1 MCFDNRASRQLP
13 AQTCFPIRL
22 FLLYNNQHQSLSS
35 PWACFLA
42 FDEVNSMPQ
51 ARRLPPTWL
60 MGLTNAPFGLT
71 GGFCAVI
78 IPQLLAAHGIPAGHI
93 ATITAAILSP
103 GFWIFAFSPMLD
115 AWLSRRTY
123 ALIFGSLTAV
133 AVAFTVAHTGSPGL
147 VEAVMIAGFAAAM
160 LYQGAVGGWMGSL
173 IEKREDSRL
182 GIWFAV
188 SNLGAGGLM
197 MVLAGEL
204 TSRLTPTQVGIL
216 MGAVILL
223 PMLLFLAIP
232 SPPPKRCPARESF
245 GRFNRELASLL
256 KQRSVLMA
264 LALFLLPAASFAL
277 TNVLG
282 GTGSDFST
290 SERTVSLFAGV
301 GSTAAGILGSFLL
314 FPLARRFPLRPVY
327 LAIGITGAIF
337 TLSLLT
343 LPRAPWTFGIAITGE
358 NLFQALAF
366 AAGNAIT
373 FEVIGPDNPFAATL
387 FTLLLAATNLP
398 ITYMQFIDGR
408 GYDWHGLTGAFLT
421 DAAVSIAACLL
432 LGWMLT
438 RWRLTS
444 QAVAQPLAPLPE
456 NAD

>member
-1 MCFDNRASRQLP
+1 MQR
-13 AQTCFPIRL
+13 T
-22 FLLYNNQHQSLSS
+22 
-35 PWACFLA
+35 
-42 FDEVNSMPQ
+42 
-51 ARRLPPTWL
+51 RRLPPTWL

-78 IPQLLAAHGIPAGHI
+78 VPQLLARHGIPAGHV
-93 ATITAAILSP
+93 AAITAAILSP
-103 GFWIFAFSPMLD
+103 GFWIFAISPMLD

-123 ALIFGSLTAV
+123 ALIFGSFTAV
-133 AVAFTVAHTGSPGL
+133 AVALTVVNASRPGL
-147 VEAVMIAGFAAAM
+147 VEAIMLPGFAAAM
-160 LYQGAVGGWMGSL
+160 LYQGVVGGWMGSL
-173 IEKREDSRL
+173 IDKREDSGL
-182 GIWFAV
+182 GVWFAV

-197 MVLAGEL
+197 MVLAGQL
-204 TSRLTPTQVGIL
+204 ITRLTPWLAGVLIS
-216 MGAVILL
+216 MAVLL

-232 SPPPKRCPARESF
+232 SPPAQLRPARESF

-256 KQRSVLMA
+256 RRRQVLMA

-301 GSTAAGILGSFLL
+301 GSSAAGIVGSFLL

-327 LAIGITGAIF
+327 LAIGIVGAFF
-337 TLSLLT
+337 TLSLLA
-343 LPRAPWTFGIAITGE
+343 LPRLPWTFGIAITGE

-366 AAGNAIT
+366 ATANAIA

-387 FTLLLAATNLP
+387 FTVLLAANNLP
-398 ITYMQFIDGR
+398 ITYMQFLDGR
-408 GYDWHGLTGAFLT
+408 GYDWHGLLGSIVT
-421 DAAVSIAACLL
+421 DASISIAACLFL
-432 LGWMLT
+432 VWMIN
-438 RWRLTS
+438 RWRVT
-444 QAVAQPLAPLPE
+444 APPVVQPLSPIPE

>member
-1 MCFDNRASRQLP
+1 
-13 AQTCFPIRL
+13 
-22 FLLYNNQHQSLSS
+22 
-35 PWACFLA
+35 
-42 FDEVNSMPQ
+42 
-51 ARRLPPTWL
+51 

-93 ATITAAILSP
+93 ATIAAAILSP
-103 GFWIFAFSPMLD
+103 GFWIFAVSPLLD
-115 AWLSRRTY
+115 SWLSRRTY
-123 ALIFGSLTAV
+123 ALIFGSITAV
-133 AVAFTVAHTGSPGL
+133 AVAFSVANPGSPGL
-147 VEAVMIAGFAAAM
+147 VESLMLPGFAAAM

-173 IEKREDSRL
+173 IDKQEDSRL
-182 GIWFAV
+182 GVWFAV

-204 TSRLTPTQVGIL
+204 VSRLTPTLAGIL
-216 MGAVILL
+216 MGAAILL
-223 PMLLFLAIP
+223 PMLLFVVIP
-232 SPPPKRCPARESF
+232 SPPAERCPARESF

-256 KQRSVLMA
+256 KQRNVLMA
-264 LALFLLPAASFAL
+264 LALFLFPAASFAL

-282 GTGSDFST
+282 GTGADFSA
-290 SERTVSLFAGV
+290 SEHTVSLFAGV
-301 GSTAAGILGSFLL
+301 GSSAAGIVGSFLL

-337 TLSLLT
+337 TLSLLM
-343 LPRAPWTFGIAITGE
+343 LPRTPWTFGIAITGE

-366 AAGNAIT
+366 ATGNAIA

-387 FTLLLAATNLP
+387 FSLLLAASNLP

-408 GYDWHGLTGAFLT
+408 GYDWHGLTGAFVT
-421 DAAVSIAACLL
+421 DALISIAACLL

-438 RWRLTS
+438 RWRLMS
-444 QAVAQPLAPLPE
+444 SPAAYPIAPVPQNIE
-456 NAD
+456 

>member
-1 MCFDNRASRQLP
+1 MQN
-13 AQTCFPIRL
+13 
-22 FLLYNNQHQSLSS
+22 
-35 PWACFLA
+35 
-42 FDEVNSMPQ
+42 V
-51 ARRLPPTWL
+51 RRLPPTWL

-78 IPQLLAAHGIPAGHI
+78 IPELLAAHGISAGHV

-123 ALIFGSLTAV
+123 ALIFGSFTAL
-133 AVAFTVAHTGSPGL
+133 AVTLTVANPGRPGL
-147 VEAVMIAGFAAAM
+147 VEAVMLPGFASAM

-173 IEKREDSRL
+173 ADKKEDSRL
-182 GIWFAV
+182 GIWFSV

-204 TSRLTPTQVGIL
+204 LSRLTPTQAGIL
-216 MGAVILL
+216 MGAAILL
-223 PMLLFLAIP
+223 PMLLFVAIP
-232 SPPPKRCPARESF
+232 SPPPHRRPARESF

-256 KQRSVLMA
+256 KQRRVLMA

-282 GTGSDFST
+282 GAGADFSA
-290 SERTVSLFAGV
+290 SDHTVSLFAGV
-301 GSTAAGILGSFLL
+301 GSSIAGIVGSFLL

-327 LAIGITGAIF
+327 LAIGIVGAIF
-337 TLSLLT
+337 TLSLLV
-343 LPRAPWTFGIAITGE
+343 LPRVPWTFGVAITGE

-366 AAGNAIT
+366 STANAIA

-387 FTLLLAATNLP
+387 FTVLLAASNLP
-398 ITYMQFIDGR
+398 IVYMQFLDGR
-408 GYDWHGLTGAFLT
+408 GYEWRGLTGAFLT
-421 DAAVSIAACLL
+421 DASISIAACAF

-438 RWRLTS
+438 RWYGTLEA
-444 QAVAQPLAPLPE
+444 AVQSLAPVPE
-456 NAD
+456 NTD